1 MPGSSLAASPARE
14 VDADG
19 SKDARAA
26 PLRAPPMATSGD
38 CKEKVAGD
46 EDSAEKLAVVLPARN
61 WKAPRHRPAHTHPI

>member
-26 PLRAPPMATSGD
+26 PLRAPPMAAVDD
-38 CKEKVAGD
+38 CKEKATGD

-61 WKAPRHRPAHTHPI
+61 WKASGHHPAHTHLI

>member
-26 PLRAPPMATSGD
+26 PMATAGD
-38 CKEKVAGD
+38 CKEKAAGD

-61 WKAPRHRPAHTHPI
+61 WKAPGHRLAHTHPI